1 MIKYFACGFLI
12 ATTTAFVFECVTLHL
27 VSKLILI
34 FLPIQVESDEGYGM
48 SGFSFFDLSPY
59 HMYEYTAAASA
70 FSQQHPN
77 ISVIFLFFSAYCVAA
92 LVEEA
97 CKYFGYCIVEHPDFV
112 SERDLTKAASYG
124 VPVQSE
130 GEPEDDR
137 FEWGGGLECI
147 SGNEESGEYESF
159 DDDDEESRDGQP
171 RFRSARSNE
180 QREPVRFKAVELA
193 ECPPR
198 TRQSVAS
205 AITIAMVS
213 VALGFACCE
222 SLLNCTSLYIAGS
235 HCRWKYQSSFQ
246 EV

>member
-27 VSKLILI
+27 VSKLILM

-147 SGNEESGEYESF
+147 SGNEESSLASMSHLMTMTRNLAMDNRDSDRRGAMSNVNLL
-159 DDDDEESRDGQP
+159 DSRRLSWQNVHRGQGNP
-171 RFRSARSNE
+171 
-180 QREPVRFKAVELA
+180 
-193 ECPPR
+193 
-198 TRQSVAS
+198 
-205 AITIAMVS
+205 
-213 VALGFACCE
+213 
-222 SLLNCTSLYIAGS
+222 
-235 HCRWKYQSSFQ
+235 
-246 EV
+246 